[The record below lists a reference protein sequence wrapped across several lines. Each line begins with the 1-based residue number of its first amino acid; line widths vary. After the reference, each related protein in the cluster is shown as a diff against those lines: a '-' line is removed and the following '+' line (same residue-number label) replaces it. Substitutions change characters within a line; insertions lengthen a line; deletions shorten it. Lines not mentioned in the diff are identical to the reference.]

1 MNILQLIINNF
12 NNFRI
17 LRLPIQGKF
26 RKYIHSTHII
36 KFQHNLP
43 QTVHLKSGNNYKD
56 YKLL

>member
-1 MNILQLIINNF
+1 MNILQLII

-26 RKYIHSTHII
+26 RKYIHSTHFI

-43 QTVHLKSGNNYKD
+43 QTVHLKSRNNYKD